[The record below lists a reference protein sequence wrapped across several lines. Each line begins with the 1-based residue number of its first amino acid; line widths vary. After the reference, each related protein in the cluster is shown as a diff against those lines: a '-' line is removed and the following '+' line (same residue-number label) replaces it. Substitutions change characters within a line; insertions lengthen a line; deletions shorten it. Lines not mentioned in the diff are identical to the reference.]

1 MMTNVLKK
9 LAPFLYGLSGVVHSS
24 LALAQEETGH
34 GGEEA
39 MTFLGDWLP
48 RLVNFAIIAA
58 VVVYLTKKPIRD
70 FFKNRSTE
78 IAKAMQES
86 KEASERAVAALA
98 EMERKIKELEL
109 ETSKLIADAQA
120 RGEKDRLALIEEG
133 KKAAQDIQ
141 AQAKQGIEL
150 EVMKAKATLTAEAAL
165 LSLDLAEGKIKDKI
179 GKQDQDRIVKEYIS
193 KVGGKA

>member
-1 MMTNVLKK
+1 MTNVLKK
-9 LAPFLYGLSGVVHSS
+9 LAPFWYGLIGVVHAS
-24 LALAQEETGH
+24 LALAQEEAGH
-34 GGEEA
+34 GGEDA
-39 MTFLGDWLP
+39 ITFLGDWLP

-58 VVVYLTKKPIRD
+58 VVVYLTRKPIRD
-70 FFKNRSTE
+70 FFKNRSAE

-86 KEASERAVAALA
+86 KETRERAVAALA
-98 EMERKIKELEL
+98 EMERKIKDLER

-120 RGEKDRLALIEEG
+120 RGEKDKLAMIEEG

-141 AQAKQGIEL
+141 SQAKQGIDL
-150 EVMKAKATLTAEAAL
+150 EVMKAKAALAAEAAR

-179 GKQDQDRIVKEYIS
+179 GRQDQDRIVKEYIS

>member
-9 LAPFLYGLSGVVHSS
+9 LAPFLYGLFEVVHSS

-58 VVVYLTKKPIRD
+58 VVVYFTKKPIRD

-98 EMERKIKELEL
+98 GMERKIKELEL